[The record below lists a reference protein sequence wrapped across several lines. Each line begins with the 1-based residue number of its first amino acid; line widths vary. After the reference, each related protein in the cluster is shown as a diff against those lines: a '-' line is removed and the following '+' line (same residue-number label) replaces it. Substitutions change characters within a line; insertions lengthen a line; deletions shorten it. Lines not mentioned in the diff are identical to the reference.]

1 MRSQAV
7 SGDKGESSDLEF
19 STLSIAVTS
28 IRTGIDVLATLIEE
42 SQQDVV
48 GDLVEPLEM
57 Y

>member
-42 SQQDVV
+42 S
-48 GDLVEPLEM
+48 
-57 Y
+57 

>member
-7 SGDKGESSDLEF
+7 SGDKGESSDLES